1 MLERLASM
9 MHLRSLV
16 FCVFFPGRSRRRG
29 ARVSRLGRADGV
41 GGPVGDRGTLAVAC
55 VVAAIAWALTACKSG
70 PVEPPGAAPSPQ
82 AAAEPAPFANPPAA
96 SVTANASRDS
106 GPPPEPL
113 RTDQAL
119 AADVP
124 RELVAHEAG
133 AARDVRDT
141 RELAG
146 YELQAVLRTGEGP
159 PPPRATEVNA
169 QAIDAARRRAETRIA
184 IDMSASRARFVLAG
198 AGLVLPAGTEL
209 RARFDRYGHLLLWPG
224 EDVYRIAEPGALR
237 ALFGER
243 RLDVAPVSRGDVVNA
258 GEGPRR
264 LNLRTRRAEVATRAA
279 KATFELATLHDVDDG
294 GALICRLL
302 LDLMSASPSTA
313 ACDTDEVPLH
323 VELRWTTQG
332 SLTFDVTSI
341 TRRLD
346 LVAQDL
352 EAPPASL
359 DFAASA
365 PPQIPADTLVQ
376 RNELASFR
384 TVPVDL
390 PPAPA
395 RDGQDPLGLTLL
407 NSTDE
412 LRVAW
417 VDGVPVAWA
426 SPGARVVLS
435 SLARGRYV
443 VQWRTFLGDAWEP
456 AAAVVVP
463 GMSEAGGAKPAAP

>member
-1 MLERLASM
+1 
-9 MHLRSLV
+9 
-16 FCVFFPGRSRRRG
+16 
-29 ARVSRLGRADGV
+29 
-41 GGPVGDRGTLAVAC
+41 
-55 VVAAIAWALTACKSG
+55 VAACKG
-70 PVEPPGAAPSPQ
+70 GAVDPPGAAPSPQ
-82 AAAEPAPFANPPAA
+82 AAAEPAPFANPPATSA
-96 SVTANASRDS
+96 TANASRDA

-113 RTDQAL
+113 RSDQAL

-124 RELVAHEAG
+124 RDLLAREAG
-133 AARDVRDT
+133 VTRDT

-146 YELQAVLRTGEGP
+146 YALQAIVRTGEGP

-169 QAIDAARRRAETRIA
+169 SAIDAARRRSETRIA
-184 IDMSASRARFVLAG
+184 IEMSAARARFVLGG
-198 AGLVLPAGTEL
+198 AGLVVPTGTEL
-209 RARFDRYGHLLLWPG
+209 RSRVDRFGHLVLWPG
-224 EDVYRIAEPGALR
+224 EDTYRVAEPGALR

-243 RLDVAPVSRGDVVNA
+243 RLDVAPVARGDVNDA

-264 LNLRTRRAEVATRAA
+264 LNMRTRRTEVATRAA
-279 KATFELATLHDVDDG
+279 KATFELATVHDADDG
-294 GALICRLL
+294 GVLVCRLL
-302 LDLMSASPSTA
+302 LDLMSASPSTT
-313 ACDTDEVPLH
+313 ACENDEVPLH

-359 DFAASA
+359 AFVDA
-365 PPQIPADTLVQ
+365 PPPQPPAETLVQ
-376 RNELASFR
+376 RSELAAFR
-384 TVPVDL
+384 SAPVDL
-390 PPAPA
+390 PPAPP
-395 RDGQDPLGLTLL
+395 REGQDPLGLTLL

-426 SPGARVVLS
+426 APGARVVLP
-435 SLARGRYV
+435 SLPRGRYV
-443 VQWRTFLGDAWEP
+443 VQWRTFLGDAWDP

-463 GMSEAGGAKPAAP
+463 GMSEVGGAKVAAP